1 MSHDQTF
8 WHIKWK
14 HKLRPIYG
22 PSLSTIP
29 FVYGEL
35 LKKNHNFQEF
45 RFFCGKFHL
54 YSLKR
59 SKKNVKAG
67 RLAQIM
73 ACSINLRQY

>member
-35 LKKNHNFQEF
+35 LKKNHIFKNFD
-45 RFFCGKFHL
+45 FFWKNSPLPHEKFQ
-54 YSLKR
+54 
-59 SKKNVKAG
+59 KKYESWTFSPNNGLLHK
-67 RLAQIM
+67 LET
-73 ACSINLRQY
+73 

>member
-35 LKKNHNFQEF
+35 LKKNYNFQEF
-45 RFFCGKFHL
+45 RFL
-54 YSLKR
+54 W
-59 SKKNVKAG
+59 KNLPLPPEKV
-67 RLAQIM
+67 
-73 ACSINLRQY
+73 

>member
-29 FVYGEL
+29 LVYGEL

-45 RFFCGKFHL
+45 RFFLEKFT
-54 YSLKR
+54 S
-59 SKKNVKAG
+59 AP
-67 RLAQIM
+67 
-73 ACSINLRQY
+73 

>member
-35 LKKNHNFQEF
+35 LKKNRNFQEF
-45 RFFCGKFHL
+45 RFFWKNL
-54 YSLKR
+54 PLPPEKV
-59 SKKNVKAG
+59 KKK
-67 RLAQIM
+67 
-73 ACSINLRQY
+73 